1 MYLCAISF
9 SLLWHFGTFGII
21 SNYVSVG
28 KIWICTCSL
37 YIAHSYFFVHTN
49 PYVCM
54 SLSSHVY
61 NFLLLYLRMDWHLFG
76 RLTYVHMYHLKF
88 DQPMVNQC
96 ISTDVSLNTIM
107 GMYYQVCT
115 YVSYPKR
122 NNIQLIISTVIILTV
137 QYCTYMCVLTYTN
150 ASHLFKGIVMANV
163 GISWFDNYYFL
174 TKISLYI
181 HTGLPK
187 QVDCPILRM
196 YHVRQNRWA
205 LNLSVLLME
214 LGY

>member
-1 MYLCAISF
+1 MPYLKISTGMCLCAISF
-9 SLLWHFGTFGII
+9 SLLWYFGTFGII

-28 KIWICTCSL
+28 KIWIRTCSL

-76 RLTYVHMYHLKF
+76 RLTYVHMYHLKC

-96 ISTDVSLNTIM
+96 LSIYVSLNTIM

-137 QYCTYMCVLTYTN
+137 QYCTYMCVLRY
-150 ASHLFKGIVMANV
+150 
-163 GISWFDNYYFL
+163 
-174 TKISLYI
+174 
-181 HTGLPK
+181 
-187 QVDCPILRM
+187 
-196 YHVRQNRWA
+196 
-205 LNLSVLLME
+205 
-214 LGY
+214 

>member
-1 MYLCAISF
+1 MPYLKISTGMCLCAISCR
-9 SLLWHFGTFGII
+9 LLWYFGTFGII

-28 KIWICTCSL
+28 KRWICTCSL
-37 YIAHSYFFVHTN
+37 YIAHSYFFAHTN
-49 PYVCM
+49 PYVWV
-54 SLSSHVY
+54 SSHVY
-61 NFLLLYLRMDWHLFG
+61 FLLLYLRMDWHLFG
-76 RLTYVHMYHLKF
+76 RLTYVHMYHLKC

-96 ISTDVSLNTIM
+96 LSTDVSLNTIM

-163 GISWFDNYYFL
+163 GISSFYNYYF
-174 TKISLYI
+174 
-181 HTGLPK
+181 
-187 QVDCPILRM
+187 
-196 YHVRQNRWA
+196 
-205 LNLSVLLME
+205 
-214 LGY
+214 